1 MSENSIVYD
10 QLCFEYKKNIQ
21 MYLTARQFK
30 NAIFDDE
37 VFIIPAKNGV
47 FDISKIDFD
56 GLFKPKF
63 KGDKFANRIMP
74 YIVNKSFACEV
85 YLKLILIL
93 FNVDVSDL
101 KAKEKHNL
109 YNLYKK
115 MPNDFKSAFFKSYFK
130 ESDSEVS
137 EAFLEEEI
145 KKVSNAFIGWRYV
158 YETIE
163 NGSSINSGFLIWFCD
178 KLDLYSK
185 SLIKD
190 KYKYDVDFDIR

>member
-1 MSENSIVYD
+1 MSENSIIYD

-47 FDISKIDFD
+47 FDISKINFD

-63 KGDKFANRIMP
+63 KGDKFVIRIMP

-85 YLKLILIL
+85 YLKLILII
-93 FNVDVSDL
+93 FNVDISDL

-109 YNLYKK
+109 YNLYMK
-115 MPNDFKSAFFKSYFK
+115 MPEDFKRILFRRYFK
-130 ESDSEVS
+130 ASDFEVC
-137 EAFLEEEI
+137 EEFLEEEI
-145 KKVSNAFIGWRYV
+145 KKISNAFVGWRYI

-163 NGSSINSGFLIWFCD
+163 TGSTINSGFLSWFCD
-178 KLDLYSK
+178 TLDLYSK
-185 SLIKD
+185 TLIKN

>member
-1 MSENSIVYD
+1 MSENSIIYD

-37 VFIIPAKNGV
+37 VFIISAKNRV
-47 FDISKIDFD
+47 FDISKINFD

-63 KGDKFANRIMP
+63 KGDKFVIRIMP

-85 YLKLILIL
+85 YLKLILII
-93 FNVDVSDL
+93 FNVDISDL

-109 YNLYKK
+109 YNLYMK
-115 MPNDFKSAFFKSYFK
+115 MPEDFKRILFRRYFK
-130 ESDSEVS
+130 ASDFEVC
-137 EAFLEEEI
+137 EEFLEEEI
-145 KKVSNAFIGWRYV
+145 KKISNAFVGWRYI

-163 NGSSINSGFLIWFCD
+163 TGSTINSGFLSWFCD
-178 KLDLYSK
+178 TLDLYSK
-185 SLIKD
+185 TLIKN